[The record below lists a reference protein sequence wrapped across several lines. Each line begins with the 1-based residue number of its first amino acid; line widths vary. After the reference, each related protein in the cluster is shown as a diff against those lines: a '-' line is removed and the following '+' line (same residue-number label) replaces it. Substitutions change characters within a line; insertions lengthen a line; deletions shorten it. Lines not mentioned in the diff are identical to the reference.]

1 MERLSKKMLQTPT
14 RIHSSGMSWR
24 VVLDVLLPQR
34 GIPTFTKFNGA
45 VELSRSW
52 DGRLGRA
59 IWSKI
64 YRNGYELAAF
74 NEWEFDVLKR
84 LAQFKVPNTYRAV
97 LLEREGTPAALD
109 VVGRRSG
116 PQITIKTENEG
127 PTLADIVRMPTL
139 SGGGVLAH
147 HFADPRRYLRL
158 VRSLISSL
166 GAIHKNHFVHCDV
179 HAGNIAIPVTDLH
192 CSGDRGSPTEIK
204 CELRVDRLKFIDF
217 GFSIDRRSPPYTTL
231 PFLRNGYGRKI
242 SQRFASLL
250 EEVDRL
256 GQGHLEAGKQWA
268 DAMFDPVFWRRI
280 DPNPLH
286 LLCQVDHRED
296 IFQLGSMLADLRDG
310 QGEFADL
317 GGCTVHAPPDSR
329 IGRLVNTLPEALK
342 TYSSSSVGNEGGQ
355 LAYLKWIDEIDQVLM
370 GASTGVPNDEDI
382 LHFRQQFFDADFSTD
397 TDQISQSFT
406 QHVQK
411 IQPKEV
417 SARPSIVGP
426 VHKSDQPPRIKSVPR
441 LTTERQVRDESP
453 IKAKHSAVAVYQK
466 AVQPTE
472 GGRVI
477 AALLVVG
484 VVLLG
489 ILVTYAISTKDAGVV
504 YLPPLTSTGVTAAV
518 YQPPA
523 SSVPGREDPIP
534 QSSPAPSS
542 AQAELRAQKLA
553 QVLGLAV
560 VNEYYSGGRSIE
572 VKLIDFEIGASP
584 AYKLVVDISWRGSF
598 LGQEGYQAKGVISV
612 FSDGEMAPALGRD
625 ANWNPSWISD
635 QLSAWLAARGMG
647 RQLLSR
653 PQQQ

>member
-1 MERLSKKMLQTPT
+1 MLQTPT

-52 DGRLGRA
+52 DDRLGRA

-84 LAQFKVPNTYRAV
+84 LAQFKVPHTYRAV
-97 LLEREGTPAALD
+97 LLEREGTPAALA

-139 SGGGVLAH
+139 SGGSVLAH

-192 CSGDRGSPTEIK
+192 CSGDRGSPSEIK

-256 GQGHLEAGKQWA
+256 GQEHLEAGKQWA

-310 QGEFADL
+310 QGEFSDL

-329 IGRLVNTLPEALK
+329 IGQLVNTLPEALK
-342 TYSSSSVGNEGGQ
+342 TYSTSTVGNEGGQ
-355 LAYLKWIDEIDQVLM
+355 LTYLKWIDEIDRVLM
-370 GASTGVPNDEDI
+370 GASTEVPSDDDI
-382 LHFRQQFFDADFSTD
+382 LIFRQQFFGADSSTD

-411 IQPKEV
+411 IQPRNV
-417 SARPSIVGP
+417 SAMQSAVGA
-426 VHKSDQPPRIKSVPR
+426 VLKSDQPDRIKPLAQ
-441 LTTERQVRDESP
+441 LTPESKDRDKEP
-453 IKAKHSAVAVYQK
+453 IKARHSVVALYQD
-466 AVQPTE
+466 AAQPRA
-472 GGRVI
+472 GGRAI

-484 VVLLG
+484 SILLG
-489 ILVTYAISTKDAGVV
+489 MLVTYAISTKDAGVI
-504 YLPPLTSTGVTAAV
+504 YLPPSSSAGMTVAA
-518 YQPPA
+518 YQPPT
-523 SSVPGREDPIP
+523 SSVPRRDYSIP
-534 QSSPAPSS
+534 QATPTPSP

-572 VKLIDFEIGASP
+572 VKLSDYEIGASP
-584 AYKLVVDISWRGSF
+584 AYKLMVDISWRGSF

-612 FSDGEMAPALGRD
+612 FSDGEMAPVLGRN